1 MKTRF
6 GWTALAMYALASLSQ
21 AQTHD
26 AAQVRS
32 WAASC
37 ANCHGTDGRAQPGM
51 ESLAGANKDEM
62 VRKMLDFKSD
72 RRPATI
78 MHQLAKGYSDEQIVA
93 IAGYFAAQKK

>member
-1 MKTRF
+1 MKTAHGLMAVALLAAAGF
-6 GWTALAMYALASLSQ
+6 GHAQ
-21 AQTHD
+21 APD

-51 ESLAGANKDEM
+51 ESLAGANKDDM
-62 VRKMLDFKSD
+62 VRKMLDYKAD

-78 MHQLAKGYSDEQIVA
+78 MHQLAKGYTDEQIVA
-93 IAGYFAAQKK
+93 IAGYFAALKR